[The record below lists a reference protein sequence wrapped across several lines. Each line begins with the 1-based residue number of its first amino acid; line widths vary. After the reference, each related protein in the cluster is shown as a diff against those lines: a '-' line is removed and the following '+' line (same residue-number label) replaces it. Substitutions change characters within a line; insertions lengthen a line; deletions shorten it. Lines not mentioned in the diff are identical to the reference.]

1 MEKEV
6 RLMRSI
12 PLLLAAAS
20 LVAVGATAQTLSVED
35 AVRVALS
42 SNPEVMA
49 ASARADAAA
58 AQAEQAGGHQWPR
71 LSLME
76 MFTYTDSP
84 ADVFALQL
92 NQRRFDF
99 GDFAMSDPNNP
110 DYFENWLTRFEI
122 EVPVYTGAELGTSI
136 DQAELAADAGDLDLE
151 HARERVAY
159 EAVSA
164 WVDLASAREQV
175 DVLGTARRTTDR
187 HLELARQYAQQGMI
201 VHAEV
206 LRAEVYLAEV
216 EELLVRAETGASL
229 AEAALNFRLGTDQS
243 IPRELAPMQ
252 PPPPAPGG
260 LDDWIRAALDNR
272 SDLAAARRRLE
283 AGQLEERKAKS
294 GLRPEVG
301 VLGRYDLYDDTI
313 FGSNGHNGTVMAFA
327 KFSLS
332 LGGSETARVE
342 AARLEATA
350 FAHDL
355 TRFEDGVRLEVRQA
369 WQDLATSNARLATA
383 EHSVA
388 AARESLRITE
398 TRFRE
403 GLDRMLDL
411 LDAETALREA
421 QMRETVARY
430 DVARQTYRL
439 RYVTGRPVID
449 TVEELQ

>member
-1 MEKEV
+1 
-6 RLMRSI
+6 MRSI
-12 PLLLAAAS
+12 PLLIAATSLIPVAAS
-20 LVAVGATAQTLSVED
+20 AQPLSVED
-35 AVRVALS
+35 AVRLALT

-49 ASARADAAA
+49 ASARADAAEA
-58 AQAEQAGGHQWPR
+58 RAEQAGGHQWPR

-76 MFTYTDSP
+76 MVTYTDSP

-99 GDFAMSDPNNP
+99 GDFSMSDPNNP

-122 EVPVYTGAELGTSI
+122 EVPIYTGAELGTSI
-136 DQAELAADAGDLDLE
+136 DQAELAADAGDYDLA
-151 HARERVAY
+151 HARQQVAF

-175 DVLGTARRTTDR
+175 DVLGTARGTTER
-187 HLELARQYAQQGMI
+187 HLELARQYAAQGMI

-216 EELLVRAETGASL
+216 DELLVRAETGASL
-229 AEAALNFRLGTDQS
+229 AEAALNFRLGADQAT
-243 IPRELAPMQ
+243 PRELASMPPSAPM
-252 PPPPAPGG
+252 PGE
-260 LDDWIRAALDNR
+260 LDDWIATALDNR

-294 GLRPEVG
+294 GFRPEVG
-301 VLGRYDLYDDTI
+301 VVGRYDLYDDTI
-313 FGSNGHNGTVMAFA
+313 FGSSGHNGTIMAVA

-332 LGGSETARVE
+332 LGGSEAAKVE
-342 AARLEATA
+342 AARLEAA
-350 FAHDL
+350 AYGHDL

-369 WQDLATSNARLATA
+369 WQDLATANARLATA
-383 EHSVA
+383 ERSVA
-388 AARESLRITE
+388 AAGESLRITE

-403 GLDRMLDL
+403 GLDKMIDL

-430 DVARQTYRL
+430 DVSRQTYRL
-439 RYVTGRPVID
+439 RYVTGRPVIP
-449 TVEELQ
+449 TLEELQ